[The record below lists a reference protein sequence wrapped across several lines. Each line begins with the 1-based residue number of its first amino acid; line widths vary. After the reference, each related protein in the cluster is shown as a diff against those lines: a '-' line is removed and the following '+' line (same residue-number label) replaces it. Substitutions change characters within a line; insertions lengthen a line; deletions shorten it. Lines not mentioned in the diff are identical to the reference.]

1 MTRYEQGF
9 LTKCA
14 EYGIDGR
21 ELLYKQAGFAQFA
34 GRVLER
40 GGKAL
45 SRAGAQL
52 PEKINKFTSKL
63 DPRITKNL
71 SAAGSSIKNI
81 GLGAV
86 NNFRSAGRFGR
97 DLLSNGQAG
106 DAARTLLK
114 NRVHGFGSN
123 ISDFGKK
130 VKSTFNNG
138 RQFGKDLF
146 SEGQTGDAARTLL
159 KQRASA
165 AGAFAKKYYDPRTLR
180 GARNAAVTGFAAKGA
195 IDAFRGGE

>member
-21 ELLYKQAGFAQFA
+21 ELLKQAGLAQLA

-45 SRAGAQL
+45 SRAGAAL

-71 SAAGSSIKNI
+71 AAMGSYTKNMGSDI
-81 GLGAV
+81 A
-86 NNFRSAGRFGR
+86 NKFRSAGRFGR
-97 DLLSNGQAG
+97 DLFSNGQAG
-106 DAARTLLK
+106 DAARTILQ
-114 NRVHGFGSN
+114 NRVHGLGSN

-146 SEGQTGDAARTLL
+146 SEGQAGDAARTLL

-180 GARNAAVTGFAAKGA
+180 GVRNAAVTGLAAKGA
-195 IDAFRGGE
+195 IDTFRGE